1 MKLGLGKLASI
12 GLTGAGA
19 PAIAVD
25 FGTSA
30 MKVLQLGPGEIPT
43 ILAASTLPTPLDLAG
58 DVNKR
63 LDYQIENLARI
74 VRTGGFL
81 GRRVVFAAPAAST
94 VCARLQV
101 SSDGSTTLQANI
113 AAALG
118 AQVGCDPRALSIRF
132 EPTPGTAVEG
142 KARTGQKAD
151 VIAMALP
158 TGLIG
163 RMMDALRKL
172 RLEPVGIYP
181 EAQALV
187 RAFDHITRRASDAAL
202 ASMYVDIGSESTK
215 VVIAH
220 GTQPVFAKSVQFGG
234 RMLDEAVSKQTGRAL
249 AAARALRLAADQL
262 TPDAHA
268 PAPAVL
274 SQDEQLS
281 AGPDQGQ
288 GERFDALE
296 AAQARATRR
305 ATMTA
310 QGTGAAGTGAAGTG
324 GQGEDPEPSPGAY
337 ERRGRVRRGPEAP
350 AQIEFDDP
358 EGAQGGTVE
367 PVRLD
372 LREQLEVLT
381 EEMSMCLRYHDG
393 AFAGRRVSRAIF
405 VGGESRHTAL
415 CQHVARA
422 MRLPAHVADPLARLN
437 RPPVDAP
444 TISPLV
450 DLSQPQP
457 GWAVAVGLGLSP
469 TDL

>member
-1 MKLGLGKLASI
+1 MKLGLGKLANI

-25 FGTSA
+25 FGTSS

-58 DVNKR
+58 DVQKR
-63 LDYQIENLARI
+63 LDYQIDNLARI

-81 GRRVVFAAPAAST
+81 GRRIVFAAPAAST

-118 AQVGCDPRALSIRF
+118 AQVGCDARALSIRF
-132 EPTPGTAVEG
+132 EPTPGTTIEG
-142 KARTGQKAD
+142 KPRTGQKAD

-158 TGLIG
+158 TGLIE
-163 RMMDALRKL
+163 RLMEALRKQ

-234 RMLDEAVSKQTGRAL
+234 RMLDEAVSKQTGRAM

-262 TPDAHA
+262 TPDAQA
-268 PAPAVL
+268 FPAAVLSEDPPAPA
-274 SQDEQLS
+274 S
-281 AGPDQGQ
+281 ADRGQ

-296 AAQARATRR
+296 AAQARAPRR
-305 ATMTA
+305 AA
-310 QGTGAAGTGAAGTG
+310 LSAGAAGKD
-324 GQGEDPEPSPGAY
+324 DPHEHDPAPSPGAY
-337 ERRGRVRRGPEAP
+337 ERRGRVRSGPDAP
-350 AQIEFDDP
+350 AEIEFDDAAAAGL
-358 EGAQGGTVE
+358 GAVE

-381 EEMSMCLRYHDG
+381 EEMGMCLRYHDG
-393 AFAGRRVSRAIF
+393 SFTGRRVSRAIF